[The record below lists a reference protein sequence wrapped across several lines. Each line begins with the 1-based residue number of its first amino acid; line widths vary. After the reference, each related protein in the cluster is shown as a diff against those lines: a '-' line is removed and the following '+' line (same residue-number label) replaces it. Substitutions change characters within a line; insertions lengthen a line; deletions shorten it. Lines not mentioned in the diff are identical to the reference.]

1 MSRLHE
7 VANKG
12 QSVWLDNLRRS
23 LVATG
28 ELQRLIE
35 EDAVTGVTSNP
46 TIFAAA
52 IAGSS
57 DYDDQLRRLIDGQ
70 VGVEEAYAALVTE
83 DIQAASDVLRP
94 VWERTGGAD
103 GFVSVEVP
111 PRLAHDADATIA
123 EAREWAKRID
133 RDNVLIKVP
142 ATRAGLVAI
151 ERLTAEGI
159 SVNVTLIFSL
169 ERYRTVAEAYLTGLE
184 RFVADGGDARAVASF
199 ASFFVSRVD
208 VEVDR
213 RLDDLAARA
222 AGTGAQPINE
232 LKGKAAIANARAAYG
247 LFIELFAG
255 QRWEALAARGARVQ
269 KPLWASTGVKDPNYP
284 DTMYVD
290 ELIAPDTVNTMPEA
304 TIRTFQDHGS
314 ADAGPLGEA
323 EIADARALLS
333 ALGEAGID
341 YDDVTENVLEREGVE
356 KFVASFDELISCLES
371 KRRALS
377 CGERAWEIS
386 GIDVEPSRELVAKVW
401 TKDSSAWGHGQDDPA
416 GRLGWL
422 TLPETME
429 GQIESLQRFAAGV
442 AEEVDRV
449 VLLGMGGSSLAP
461 EMFARTFGSASGYPS
476 LVVLDTTHP
485 AEVRAVGDRID
496 PDRTLFLVSSKSG
509 GTVET
514 LSLYRHFRS
523 VIDDGRR
530 FVAITDPGTS
540 LERLAAEE
548 GFLTTFVNPPDIGGR
563 YSALSF
569 FGLVPAALIGVD
581 LPRLLGS
588 AREMMN
594 SCERCVPAEDNP
606 GLMVGTAIAKLT
618 TAGKDKLTFVISD
631 AVASFG
637 DWVEQL
643 IAESTGK
650 QQKGIVPIVGE
661 PQAEPRS
668 YGHDR
673 VFVHLRL
680 DGDGANDEF
689 VGALSGLGHPVITIR
704 VPEPSALGGEIFRW
718 EFAIAVAGANLDI
731 NAFDQP
737 DVEAAK
743 RASREVLESG
753 KEISWPDDDP
763 GEVFDGIAP
772 GEFTALLAFVPRSPE
787 AQQTLLAAR
796 RRLLD
801 RHGIATT
808 AGFGPRYLHSTGQL
822 HKGGPAGVR
831 VLVILD
837 RPEGDVSIPG
847 SHSGFAA
854 LVTAQAAGDAQAL
867 TDAGKRVART
877 TWASFK
883 RWTDQ

>member
-7 VANKG
+7 VADKG
-12 QSVWLDNLRRS
+12 QSIWLDNLRRS

-28 ELQRLIE
+28 ELRRLME

-57 DYDDQLRRLIDGQ
+57 DYDDQLRRLIDEQ
-70 VGVEEAYAALVTE
+70 AGVEEAYAALVSE

-94 VWERTGGAD
+94 IWERTGGAD
-103 GFVSVEVP
+103 GFVSVEVS

-123 EAREWAKRID
+123 DAREWAKRID

-142 ATRAGLVAI
+142 ATHAGLVAI

-169 ERYRTVAEAYLTGLE
+169 ERYRAVAESYLTGLE
-184 RFVADGGDARAVASF
+184 SFVADGGDARTVASF
-199 ASFFVSRVD
+199 ASFFISRVD

-213 RLDDLAARA
+213 RLDELAAHA
-222 AGTGAQPINE
+222 TGTGALQIHE
-232 LKGKAAIANARAAYG
+232 LKGKAALANARAAYG
-247 LFIELFAG
+247 LFAELFAG
-255 QRWEALAARGARVQ
+255 DRWEALAARGARLQ
-269 KPLWASTGVKDPNYP
+269 KPLWASTGVKDPTYP

-290 ELIAPDTVNTMPEA
+290 ELIALDTVNTMPEA
-304 TIRTFQDHGS
+304 TIRAFQDHGS
-314 ADAGPLGEA
+314 PDAGPFGEA
-323 EIADARALLS
+323 EIADARAVLR

-341 YDDVTENVLEREGVE
+341 YEDVTNHVLEREGVD
-356 KFVASFDELISCLES
+356 KFVASFDELIACLES
-371 KRRALS
+371 KRHALS
-377 CGERAWEIS
+377 RGKRGWEIS

-401 TKDSSAWGHGQDDPA
+401 TKDSSAWGPGDDDPA
-416 GRLGWL
+416 DRLGWL

-429 GQIESLQRFAAGV
+429 GKLESLQWFATRV
-442 AEEVDRV
+442 AQEVDHV

-461 EMFARTFGSASGYPS
+461 EMFARAFGSAPGYPS

-509 GTVET
+509 GTIET

-523 VIDDGRR
+523 VVDDGRR
-530 FVAITDPGTS
+530 FVAITDPDTS
-540 LERLAAEE
+540 LQRLASEE
-548 GFLTTFVNPPDIGGR
+548 GFLTTFLNPPDIGGR
-563 YSALSF
+563 FSALSF

-581 LPRLLGS
+581 LPRLLAS
-588 AREMMN
+588 AHEMMN
-594 SCERCVPAEDNP
+594 SCARCVPAEDNP
-606 GLMVGTAIAKLT
+606 GLMVGTAIAKLAAT
-618 TAGKDKLTFVISD
+618 GRDKLTFVISE

-650 QQKGIVPIVGE
+650 LQKGIVPIVEE
-661 PQAEPRS
+661 PRADPRS

-680 DGDGANDEF
+680 DGDGSKDEF
-689 VGALSGLGHPVITIR
+689 VGALSDLGHPVITIR
-704 VPEPSALGGEIFRW
+704 VPEAFALGGEIFRW
-718 EFAIAVAGANLDI
+718 EFAVAVAGATLGI

-753 KEISWPDDDP
+753 KEISWPDADL
-763 GEVFDGIAP
+763 GEFFDGIAP
-772 GEFTALLAFVPRSPE
+772 GEFAALLAFVPRNPE
-787 AQQTLLAAR
+787 AQQALAAAR

-801 RHGIATT
+801 QHGVATT

-822 HKGGPAGVR
+822 HKGGPRDVR
-831 VLVILD
+831 ALVIVD
-837 RPEGDVSIPG
+837 PPEDDVPIPG
-847 SHSGFAA
+847 SESGFAA

-867 TDAGKRVART
+867 SDAGRTVART